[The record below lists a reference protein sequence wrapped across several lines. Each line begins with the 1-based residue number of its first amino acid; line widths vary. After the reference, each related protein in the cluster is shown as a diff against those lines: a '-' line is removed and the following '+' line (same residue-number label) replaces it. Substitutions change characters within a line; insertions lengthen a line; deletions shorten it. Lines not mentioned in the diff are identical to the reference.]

1 MDYGRVVEKID
12 SFLNQKLEEA
22 GAEGFVIGISGGID
36 SAVVAKLAVDSVGS
50 ENVYGWVMPGD
61 PSSEQNMKDARELAE
76 NLGIE
81 LREVNIEETVES
93 FKQNTPF
100 QVGELAEGNVR
111 ARIRMIYEYM
121 DANENNLMVLGGGN
135 KTENL
140 TGYFTKYG
148 DGAVDLTPIGDLY
161 KTEVKELAEYIGL
174 DRKFIEKKPTA
185 GLWEEQT
192 DEGELGASYETIDR
206 ILKRAVEQN
215 QSADKIVEETEIPR
229 TKVERFVEMYH
240 KTEHKRKRPQSPELR

>member
-12 SFLNQKLEEA
+12 SFLNQKLKEA
-22 GAEGFVIGISGGID
+22 GTEGFVIGISGGID

-93 FKQNTPF
+93 FKQNAPF

-111 ARIRMIYEYM
+111 ARVRMIYEYM

-148 DGAVDLTPIGDLY
+148 DGAVDLTPIGNLY
-161 KTEVKELAEYIGL
+161 KTEVKKLAEHIGL
-174 DRKFIEKKPTA
+174 DQKFIEKKPTA

>member
-1 MDYGRVVEKID
+1 MDYERVVEKID

-22 GAEGFVIGISGGID
+22 GVDGFVIGISGGID

-81 LREVNIEETVES
+81 LWEVNIEETVQS
-93 FKQNTPF
+93 FNETAPF
-100 QVGELAEGNVR
+100 QIGELAEGNVR
-111 ARIRMIYEYM
+111 ARVRMIYEYM

-161 KTEVKELAEYIGL
+161 KTEVRELAEHIGL

-206 ILKRAVEQN
+206 ILKRAVEQS
-215 QSADKIVEETEIPR
+215 QSVDKIVEETEISS

-240 KTEHKRKRPQSPELR
+240 RTEHKRKRPQSPGLR

>member
-93 FKQNTPF
+93 FKQNAPF

-111 ARIRMIYEYM
+111 ARVRMIYEYM

>member
-1 MDYGRVVEKID
+1 MDYERVVEKID

-61 PSSEQNMKDARELAE
+61 PSSEQNMKDARELAD

-81 LREVNIEETVES
+81 IREVNIEETVQS
-93 FKQNTPF
+93 FNETAPF
-100 QVGELAEGNVR
+100 QIGELAEGNVR
-111 ARIRMIYEYM
+111 ARVRMIYEYM

-148 DGAVDLTPIGDLY
+148 DGAVDLTPIGNLY
-161 KTEVKELAEYIGL
+161 KTEVKKLAEHIGL
-174 DRKFIEKKPTA
+174 DQKFIEKKPTA

-192 DEGELGASYETIDR
+192 DEGELGASYEIIDR
-206 ILKRAVEQN
+206 ILKRAVEQK
-215 QSADKIVEETEIPR
+215 QSVDKIVEETEISR
-229 TKVERFVEMYH
+229 TKVERFVEMYD

>member
-12 SFLNQKLEEA
+12 SFLNQKLKEA
-22 GAEGFVIGISGGID
+22 GTEGFVIGISGGID

-93 FKQNTPF
+93 FKQNAPF

-111 ARIRMIYEYM
+111 ARVRMIYEYM

-148 DGAVDLTPIGDLY
+148 DGAVDLTPIGNLY
-161 KTEVKELAEYIGL
+161 KTEVKKLAEHIGL
-174 DRKFIEKKPTA
+174 DQKFIEKKPTA

-192 DEGELGASYETIDR
+192 DEGELGASYEIIDR
-206 ILKRAVEQN
+206 ILKRAVEQK
-215 QSADKIVEETEIPR
+215 QSVDKIVEETEISR
-229 TKVERFVEMYH
+229 TKVERFVEMYD

>member
-1 MDYGRVVEKID
+1 MDYERVVEKID

-61 PSSEQNMKDARELAE
+61 PSSEQNMKDARELAD

-81 LREVNIEETVES
+81 IREVNIEETVQS
-93 FKQNTPF
+93 FNETAPF
-100 QVGELAEGNVR
+100 QIGELAEGNVR
-111 ARIRMIYEYM
+111 ARVRMIYEYM

-185 GLWEEQT
+185 GLWEGQT
-192 DEGELGASYETIDR
+192 DEGELGASYEIIDR

-215 QSADKIVEETEIPR
+215 QSVDNIIEETEISQA
-229 TKVERFVEMYH
+229 KVERFVEMYH
-240 KTEHKRKRPQSPELR
+240 RTEHKRKRPQSPELR

>member
-1 MDYGRVVEKID
+1 MDYERVVEKID

-22 GAEGFVIGISGGID
+22 GVDGFVIGISGGID

-61 PSSEQNMKDARELAE
+61 PSSEQNMKDARELAD

-81 LREVNIEETVES
+81 LREVNIEETVQS
-93 FKQNTPF
+93 FNETAPF
-100 QVGELAEGNVR
+100 QIGELAEGNVR
-111 ARIRMIYEYM
+111 ARVRMIYEYM

-206 ILKRAVEQN
+206 ILKRAVEQS
-215 QSADKIVEETEIPR
+215 QSVDKIVEETEISQA
-229 TKVERFVEMYH
+229 KVERFVEMYH
-240 KTEHKRKRPQSPELR
+240 RTEHKRKRPQSPELR

>member
-1 MDYGRVVEKID
+1 MDYDEVVEKID

-36 SAVVAKLAVDSVGS
+36 SAVVAKLVVEAVGP
-50 ENVYGWVMPGD
+50 ENVYGWVMPGG
-61 PSSEQNMKDARELAE
+61 PSSEKNMADARELAD

-81 LREVNIEETVES
+81 LREVNIEETVQS
-93 FKQNTPF
+93 FKENASF
-100 QVGELAEGNVR
+100 EAGELAEGNLR
-111 ARIRMIYEYM
+111 ARVRMVYEYM

-161 KTEVKELAEYIGL
+161 KTEVRELAEHIGL
-174 DRKFIEKKPTA
+174 DRKFVEKKPTA
-185 GLWEEQT
+185 GLWEGQT
-192 DEGELGASYETIDR
+192 DEGELGASYETIDE

-215 QSADKIVEETEIPR
+215 QSAELIVEETEISQA
-229 TKVERFVEMYH
+229 KVENFVEMYH
-240 KTEHKRKRPQSPELR
+240 RTEHKRKRPQSPELR